1 MNRARERMIL
11 RIDSITVR
19 IGKYIS
25 WIQKNREE
33 REKLPRH
40 TVIRWIVLF
49 VGNRFSVREIRSN
62 IFRATVRSA
71 NAQRRERCV
80 RDVSG

>member
-1 MNRARERMIL
+1 MIS
-11 RIDSITVR
+11 RIDSITDR

-33 REKLPRH
+33 RERKREKLPRH